1 MRLFGGA
8 RGQALVYLAVTL
20 PVFMAM
26 VGLAIDG
33 ALVLS
38 ARRELQ
44 SVVDGAAR
52 AGATR
57 LDMESLRGGVANEVK
72 LDQSRARAASLDYLD
87 QQLEAD
93 VAWQRPPAIRVEVS
107 DVRVRVAVEGSL
119 RTAFLRV
126 VGMEQV
132 PLAASST
139 ADVQYGIRG
148 PGQT

>member
-1 MRLFGGA
+1 MRSA
-8 RGQALVYLAVTL
+8 TRAQAFVYLALTL
-20 PVFMAM
+20 PVFVAM

-33 ALVLS
+33 ALLLT

-57 LDMESLRGGVANEVK
+57 LDMASLRGGGGGEVK
-72 LDQSRARAASLDYLD
+72 LDPLAARTASMGYLE
-87 QQLEAD
+87 QQLASD
-93 VAWQRPPAIRVEVS
+93 IAWQAPPNARVEVGR
-107 DVRVRVAVEGSL
+107 VRVRVAVEGEL

-126 VGMEQV
+126 VGVDRV
-132 PLAASST
+132 PVAAAAD

-148 PGQT
+148 PGED

>member
-1 MRLFGGA
+1 MRSA
-8 RGQALVYLAVTL
+8 QRAQVLVYLAVTL

-33 ALVLS
+33 ALLLT

-57 LDMESLRGGVANEVK
+57 LDVESLRGGGDGDVK
-72 LDQSRARAASLDYLD
+72 LDAVRARAASVSYLEQSLD
-87 QQLEAD
+87 AD
-93 VAWQRPPAIRVEVS
+93 IAWHAQPTVHVEVGR
-107 DVRVRVAVEGSL
+107 VRVRVAVDGEL

-126 VGMEQV
+126 VGVDRV
-132 PLAASST
+132 PVAAT
-139 ADVQYGIRG
+139 ADADVQYGIRG